1 MVSFRDDTFA
11 NPAGL
16 VAFLGKQMNTAKL
29 RPDHKLV
36 FMRQW
41 EETESR
47 LRGVNRPD
55 QGPGGNRRRCRLKTL
70 RLSRE
75 FSP

>member
-1 MVSFRDDTFA
+1 
-11 NPAGL
+11 
-16 VAFLGKQMNTAKL
+16 MNTAKL

-47 LRGVNRPD
+47 LRGVNRLIKD
-55 QGPGGNRRRCRLKTL
+55 LVEIAAVAG
-70 RLSRE
+70 
-75 FSP
+75 